1 MRITIVGA
9 GEVGTHLAKL
19 LTRENMDISLMDE
32 NPDKLRDLDTN
43 YDILTKVGSPT
54 SLHDLRELGVKDA
67 DLFIA
72 VTPYETVNMTAS
84 LIANQLGAKKTIT
97 RIDNY
102 EYLLPENKPFFKEL
116 GLNHLIYPEVLAANE
131 IAEDLRT
138 NWMRKHILLC
148 DGQIHLCVV
157 KVRSNADI
165 INKPFMSGYFNHGR
179 YRVVAIK
186 RKNETIIPKGSD
198 QISDGDLVYFICTK
212 ENIPFVRE
220 QAGKSIREIHNITFL
235 GGTKIAQKAA
245 QSLPNDFK
253 IKILEEDKDLC
264 YQLSEKLS
272 NALIINVHHNDTEA
286 MQEEGFVDADAFV
299 AVSES
304 SEANIFAC
312 LAAKRFGISKT
323 IAEIENIDFISI
335 AEDLDITAVINKKN
349 IAASYIYQMLLN
361 ASVLNVR
368 NLTTADAEIVEF
380 MAVADSKVTRH
391 KIRDLNLP
399 EAVNI
404 GALMRAGEPLLV
416 NGDTQIMQGDQVIVF
431 CKSEVIRQLEKYF
444 K

>member
-1 MRITIVGA
+1 M
-9 GEVGTHLAKL
+9 AKL

-43 YDILTKVGSPT
+43 YDILTRVGSPT
-54 SLHDLRELGVKDA
+54 SLHDLRDLGVKDA

-72 VTPYETVNMTAS
+72 VTPHECVNMTAA

-102 EYLLPENKPFFKEL
+102 EYLLPDNKPFFEEL

-131 IAEDLRT
+131 IAEDLHT
-138 NWMRKHILLC
+138 SWMRKHILLC
-148 DGQIHLCVV
+148 DGNVHLCVV
-157 KVRSNADI
+157 KVRANAEI
-165 INKPFMSGYFNHGR
+165 VSKQFSSGYFNHGR

-186 RKNETIIPKGSD
+186 RKSDTIIPKGPD
-198 QISDGDLVYFICTK
+198 QILPNDLVYFVCTK
-212 ENIPFVRE
+212 ENIQFVRE
-220 QAGKSIREIHNITFL
+220 QAGKDMREIHNITFY

-245 QSLPNDFK
+245 QSLPSEFK
-253 IKILEEDKDLC
+253 IKILEEDKELC

-272 NALIINVHHNDTEA
+272 NALIININHNDTEA
-286 MQEEGFVDADAFV
+286 MQEEGLVDADAFV
-299 AVSES
+299 AVTES

-312 LAAKRFGISKT
+312 LAAKRYGIKKT
-323 IAEIENIDFISI
+323 IAEIENIDYISI
-335 AEDLDITAVINKKN
+335 AEDLDITAVVNKKS

-380 MAVADSKVTRH
+380 MAVEGSKVTKH
-391 KIRDLNLP
+391 KIKDLDLP
-399 EAVNI
+399 EEVNI
-404 GALMRAGEPLLV
+404 GALVRAGEPLLV
-416 NGDTQIMQGDQVIVF
+416 NGDTQIMKDDQVIVF
-431 CKSEVIRQLEKYF
+431 CKSHAIRKLEKYF